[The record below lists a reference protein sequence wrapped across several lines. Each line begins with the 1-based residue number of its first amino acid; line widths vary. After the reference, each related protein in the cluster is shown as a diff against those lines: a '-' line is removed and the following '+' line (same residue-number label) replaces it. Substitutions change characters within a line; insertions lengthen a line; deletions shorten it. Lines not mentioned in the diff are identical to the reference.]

1 MFLTINPIFTIIIIS
16 MIAIG
21 VIIVVIVNIS
31 MNVTTSTHS
40 RTHINKYDYYSYKCF
55 ERIHIRDIHN
65 KIKLVQD
72 GVRPRAIARANV
84 RDKAKSM
91 LTKKST
97 TQKHKYILITS
108 LY

>member
-1 MFLTINPIFTIIIIS
+1 MCITINPIFTIIISI
-16 MIAIG
+16 IAIG
-21 VIIVVIVNIS
+21 VIIVVIIVKIS

-40 RTHINKYDYYSYKCF
+40 RTLINKYDYYSYKCF
-55 ERIHIRDIHN
+55 ERIHIRDIRN

-72 GVRPRAIARANV
+72 GIRPKAIARANA